1 MAELRS
7 SLLRASAIPLLW
19 TAICGVI
26 IVVAL
31 DASPHVG
38 LISFDAG
45 NFILAGRHFNIA
57 ADRPHLPG
65 YPGIVALSTLADP
78 LLGPA
83 AGLRLL
89 GLLIPLSAVLLGLG
103 LHKRLGWKGAMWTQ
117 TLLLTSP
124 VVWFFALAAE
134 TYAVDLA
141 AGTVLTLIIVRDRDH
156 RWLPA
161 LLAVTSFFR
170 PMTAVLLLPGIV
182 WLLWSKRSQLS
193 LNTLVVPLS
202 VAAVA
207 FGATIYGILL
217 GSGGIDGLTALIT
230 LGAPVPFR
238 PFSELVPFIAYSM
251 WFCIP
256 LIPLFLS
263 GSKDTPETTTKP
275 ILIAFISAVL
285 FFASVHYAKGYLLL
299 VVPAVIVGVVTTHRL
314 SWKVMTVSVMAQCA
328 LFLLIPSAD
337 DPLPRDAPGV
347 SSSAFVRVWQRFT
360 SSYSCTLDRLDHER
374 EFWDRAMPWMNAH
387 SGPIVFS
394 REVAPSV
401 RIAQALRSASDKRT
415 PIWWGHAGK
424 DDQEWVR
431 YDDNGVR
438 VENRL
443 DTALSAATLFTRD
456 SLPK

>member
-19 TAICGVI
+19 TALCGLLVI
-26 IVVAL
+26 VAL

-65 YPGIVALSTLADP
+65 YPGIVALSAMVDP
-78 LLGPA
+78 MLGPA
-83 AGLRLL
+83 SGLRLL

-141 AGTVLTLIIVRDRDH
+141 AGTIVTLIIVRDRDH

-161 LLAVTSFFR
+161 ILGVTSFFR
-170 PMTAVLLLPGIV
+170 PMTAVLLLPGIA
-182 WLLWSKRSQLS
+182 WLLWSKRSSLS
-193 LNTLVVPLS
+193 LKTFTVPLI

-207 FGATIYGILL
+207 LGTTIYGILL
-217 GSGGIDGLTALIT
+217 GSGGVDGLTALVT
-230 LGAPVPFR
+230 MGPPVPFR
-238 PFSELVPFIAYSM
+238 PFSELVPLLAYGT

-256 LIPLFLS
+256 LIPMLRTRS
-263 GSKDTPETTTKP
+263 NDAPNAYTKP
-275 ILIAFISAVL
+275 LLIAFITALV
-285 FFASVHYAKGYLLL
+285 FFATVHYAKGYLLL
-299 VVPAVIVGVVTTHRL
+299 VVPAMIVGIVTVKRVTWTMMAMSVVL
-314 SWKVMTVSVMAQCA
+314 QCT
-328 LFLLIPSAD
+328 LFLLMPSAD
-337 DPLPRDAPGV
+337 DPLPRDAPGS
-347 SSSAFVRVWQRFT
+347 SSSAFVRVWERFT

-374 EFWDRAMPWMNAH
+374 RFWDQAMPWMNEH
-387 SGPIVFS
+387 TGPIMFS
-394 REVAPSV
+394 MEVAPSV
-401 RIAQALRSASDKRT
+401 RIAQAMRSASNAGAPT
-415 PIWWGHAGK
+415 WWGHAGN
-424 DDQEWVR
+424 DDQQWVR
-431 YDDNGVR
+431 YDENGVH
-438 VENRL
+438 VEGML
-443 DTALSAATLFTRD
+443 DTALSAATIFTRD